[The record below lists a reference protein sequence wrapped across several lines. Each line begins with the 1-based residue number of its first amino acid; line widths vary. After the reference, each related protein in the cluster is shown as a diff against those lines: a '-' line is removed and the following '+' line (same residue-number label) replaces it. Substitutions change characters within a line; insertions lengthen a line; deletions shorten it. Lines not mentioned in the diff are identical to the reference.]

1 MTIPDKLKP
10 GDTVCLLSPSGKIEP
25 EFLTGAELRLR
36 NWGLN
41 IIQSKHCASQY
52 GRFSGTIKER
62 LSDLQ
67 FALSSSNIKA
77 IFCSRGGYGAIHLL
91 PYLQDKI
98 IENNPKWIIGYSDIT
113 ALHMVWNRAGIVSLH
128 APMARHLTEEP
139 DKDPAIVA
147 LKQVLFEGFASYPT
161 QGYPLNKSGK
171 GEGLVIGGNLSVLCG
186 LRGTPYDYSWKNTIL
201 FIEDI
206 GERAYHIERMLY
218 NLKLGGVLSELS
230 GLIIGQFT
238 DCPEDP
244 QLGHTL
250 YQSIAKLV
258 EEYDYPVLFNFPT
271 GHVKENMPLPIGLQ
285 ATLTVTAEG
294 GTLLFRPF

>member
-1 MTIPDKLKP
+1 MTIPNKLKP

-113 ALHMVWNRAGIVSLH
+113 ALHMVWNRAGIASLH

-139 DKDPAIVA
+139 DKDPAIVS
-147 LKQVLFEGFASYPT
+147 LKRLLFEGSASYQT